1 MDSCA
6 HVRVFSFG
14 DPMLQKRAF
23 VSDTGT
29 NWPPGSCVP
38 RPWQRACCLVEEASP
53 GDSPLP
59 TLPSRKLTRASHT
72 PSQARGGGK
81 QAGLLEKAPCTF
93 SPQPPAPRTASSH
106 VAMPPPGGRSP
117 PNLQAPHSPSRESV
131 LGRGWVCACI
141 HARPRVCGHHPG
153 ATAKVQ
159 LR

>member
-14 DPMLQKRAF
+14 DLMLQKRAF

-38 RPWQRACCLVEEASP
+38 RLWQRACCLVEEASA

-59 TLPSRKLTRASHT
+59 TPPSRKLTRASHT
-72 PSQARGGGK
+72 PSQARGWEAGGAAEESTTHLFPSTSRP
-81 QAGLLEKAPCTF
+81 QDSLIPRSNAPTWR
-93 SPQPPAPRTASSH
+93 QE
-106 VAMPPPGGRSP
+106 P

-153 ATAKVQ
+153 ATAKLQ